1 MDNVRNNWLRP
12 PLRLGFL
19 LALLVPVMGG
29 GSSTLSAQ
37 SGPSCPVPA
46 TLTEGFAGPMA
57 HVRYLADD
65 ALEGREAA
73 TRGARCAGDYIAA
86 YFADLGLTGVGPDG
100 SFFQSF
106 EIRAGSK
113 LEDGNSLTV
122 GGQALELGTDWSPF
136 AFSASAAVEAAL
148 AYGGTGVSQPGTD
161 EDAYAHIPLDGKIIV
176 LEGGDPHSEDSS
188 VMGSAHFKA
197 TVGAGRDAAAVIIL
211 LAEGAEL
218 PDVADARFPDVS
230 VPVVG
235 ISGDLADEIRTKA
248 QAETQVSLTT
258 AVSPRNME
266 ARNVV
271 ALLPGSDPDLRDE
284 VMVIGAHYDHLGFGG
299 SGSLDPDASAIHNGA
314 DDNASGTAAL
324 MEVARMMAEGETQ
337 PARSVLFMA
346 FTAEEKGLWGAA
358 HYVRDPLLP
367 LENTVAM
374 INMDMVGRLR
384 DNTLTVMGTGTA
396 DLWPAIIE
404 RANQGQGEPFSITSI
419 PDGRGASDHNE
430 FFNAD
435 VPVLML
441 FTNTHAEYHRP
452 EDDWN
457 LINAEGLERVSR
469 FAADLAGEVAGVAPH
484 AAPVLAFVEAEEEPQ
499 EMGPTR
505 SSPAGGVYMG
515 GIPDMTPQDFGVR
528 ITGTRAGSPADKAG
542 LVEGD
547 IIVEFG
553 GKEISDLYAY
563 TYALRDHQP
572 GDEVVIVV
580 LRDGERVSL
589 TAVLGRRGG

>member
-1 MDNVRNNWLRP
+1 MDKESNTRLRP
-12 PLRLGFL
+12 QFRPAFF
-19 LALLVPVMGG
+19 LALLVPAMGM
-29 GSSTLSAQ
+29 GSSSLSGQ
-37 SGPSCPVPA
+37 TGPSCPAPA
-46 TLTEGFAGPMA
+46 TLIRDFSGAMA

-86 YFADLGLTGVGPDG
+86 YFEDLGLTGAGTDG

-106 EIRAGSK
+106 DIRAGSM
-113 LEDGNSLTV
+113 LGDGNSLTV
-122 GGQALELGTDWSPF
+122 DGKVLELGKAWSPF
-136 AFSASAAVEAAL
+136 AFSASGTIEASL
-148 AYGGTGVSQPGTD
+148 VYGGTGVSQPGTD
-161 EDAYAHIPLDGKIIV
+161 EDAYAHVSLDGKIV
-176 LEGGDPHSEDSS
+176 VVEGGDPHAEGAN
-188 VMGSAHFKA
+188 VMESAHFKA
-197 TVGAGRDAAAVIIL
+197 TVGAGRDAAGVVIL
-211 LAEGAEL
+211 LAPGASL
-218 PDVADARFPDVS
+218 PDVADGRFPDVR
-230 VPVVG
+230 VPVIG
-235 ISGDLADEIRTKA
+235 ISGDLADDLRA
-248 QAETQVSLTT
+248 RAEAGADIALTT
-258 AVSPRNME
+258 AVSPRNLE

-271 ALLPGSDPDLRDE
+271 AVLPGSDPDLRDE

-299 SGSLDPDASAIHNGA
+299 AGSLAPDASDIHNGA

-324 MEVARMMAEGETQ
+324 MEVARLMAEGEAQ
-337 PARSVLFMA
+337 PARSVLFLA

-358 HYVRDPLLP
+358 HYVGDPLLP

-396 DLWPAIIE
+396 EAWPAIIE
-404 RANQGQGEPFSITSI
+404 RVNQSQSEPFTITSI

-430 FFNAD
+430 FFGAD
-435 VPVLML
+435 IPVLML

-457 LINAEGLERVSR
+457 LINAEGLERVTR
-469 FAADLAGEVAGVAPH
+469 FATGLTGEVAGVAPH
-484 AAPVLAFVEAEEEPQ
+484 NAPTLTFVEAEEEPQ
-499 EMGPTR
+499 QGGPTR

-553 GKEISDLYAY
+553 GKEVSDLYAY
-563 TYALRDHQP
+563 TYALREHKP
-572 GDEVVIVV
+572 GDEVVVVV